1 MANKFPSFL
10 RVVITSKSESVE
22 VNGKMETKVVFD
34 RTVLKLTELLAQA
47 LQFSCELIPAGKIE
61 IGRRLPN
68 GSWTGLVGLV
78 QRNETDMVI
87 STLSVSEQRLQVAD
101 FSYPYNRVRLTF
113 ATRKPE
119 YSPELLAF
127 LLPFSLDVW
136 LFTVTSLLFIPAACY
151 VLFERKYAFRKLIF
165 AAYKTIVNE
174 DMGIEPR
181 RLREYILLT
190 FWQIGAVFLI
200 FCYTAV
206 LLSFLT
212 FPTLSGIRTI
222 PELAVAVAKGKYQCT
237 CYPGSFLLRIL
248 TKSPDPKDRIIG
260 RNLMENKGSR
270 DIEAVLDNKKSGKKP
285 VFIGGEDDLL
295 PYKLKYF
302 VSEDEFIPALRSI
315 ALQKTFCCKRQV
327 DKVVGYVWASGI
339 FQKLKEEDMFLESM
353 RLVLRFSDILQKKKE
368 RSLTAEDLAGAFA
381 LLTLG
386 YIFATIVLI
395 LELIIGKLRRKK
407 NNHVYWNKK
416 KLRIKRNNH
425 HSSNKKKQSFFIKA
439 KTGKVNFWLFG
450 FNNDL

>member
-1 MANKFPSFL
+1 MKDMANKFPSFL

-22 VNGKMETKVVFD
+22 VKGKIETKVIFD

-47 LQFSCELIPAGKIE
+47 LQFSYDLIPAGKIE

-87 STLSVSEQRLQVAD
+87 STLSVSEQRLQVAG

-127 LLPFSLDVW
+127 LLPFSLDIW
-136 LFTVTSLLFIPAACY
+136 LFTIASLLLIPTACY
-151 VLFERKYAFRKLIF
+151 ILFERKYAFRKLIF
-165 AAYKTIVNE
+165 AAYKTIVNQE
-174 DMGIEPR
+174 MGIEPR
-181 RLREYILLT
+181 RSTEYILLA

-200 FCYTAV
+200 FCYAAV

-222 PELAVAVAKGKYQCT
+222 PELATAVAKGKYQCT

-260 RNLMENKGSR
+260 RNLMKNKGSR
-270 DIEAVLDNKKSGKKP
+270 DIEGVLGNKKLEKKP

-315 ALQKTFCCKRQV
+315 ALHKTFCCRKQV
-327 DKVVGYVWASGI
+327 DKVIGYVWASGI
-339 FQKLKEEDMFLESM
+339 FQKLKENDMFLESM
-353 RLVLRFSDILQKKKE
+353 RLVLRSSDILKTNKE
-368 RSLTAEDLAGAFA
+368 RPLTVEDLGGAFA
-381 LLTLG
+381 LLILG
-386 YIFATIVLI
+386 YILATTVLI
-395 LELIIGKLRRKK
+395 LELIIGKPRTKK
-407 NNHVYWNKK
+407 NTHRY
-416 KLRIKRNNH
+416 
-425 HSSNKKKQSFFIKA
+425 SNKKKQSFLIKA
-439 KTGKVNFWLFG
+439 KTDKVCFQSF
-450 FNNDL
+450 